1 MRIADQIFE
10 DLKQA
15 MRDRDAARVTALR
28 FIRSEIQKAE
38 KASRKPLEDSA
49 VIQNLATQARRRRES
64 IEEFKKAKRDE
75 LVAKETAELD
85 IILSYMPKQL
95 SREEIAE
102 AAREI
107 VADVQAS
114 GPSDMGKVMGP
125 LMGRLRGRA
134 DGATC
139 SQVVRELLGA

>member
-1 MRIADQIFE
+1 MGISDRIFE

-15 MRDRDAARVTALR
+15 MRVRDAVRVGALR
-28 FIRSEIQKAE
+28 FIRSDIQKAE
-38 KASRKPLEDSA
+38 KASREPLEDSA
-49 VIQNLATQARRRRES
+49 IIQNLATQARRRRES
-64 IEEFKKAKRDE
+64 IGEFKKVKRDD

-85 IILSYMPKQL
+85 IIMSYMPEQL
-95 SREEIAE
+95 DREEIAD

-107 VADVQAS
+107 IADVQAS

-125 LMGRLRGRA
+125 LMARLRGRA